1 MKNNIQYYTSSFR
14 SPFASKTCKYNV
26 MPNSIKSIFAITAA
40 FIIIFLTTSYS
51 FSQLVNDFRVNDD
64 STNTSQDHAS
74 IGIDGNGNFVVVWYD
89 WRNSNEEIFCQL
101 FNSLGQKTGA
111 NFCLVSPGYSPD
123 VAVRKDG
130 SFGLCWVDSFPK
142 FRLFNKNGVPIS
154 NAIRIDSLYFPQ
166 ANTPSI
172 SCDSSGN
179 FVVVFQRK
187 ITLTY
192 LNIHF
197 QILDSL
203 GNKMGSGGRINDDTL
218 SMIVHKNFDVTK
230 RCDGNFIVTWQ
241 DYRMYSLNGTDDI
254 YYQMYDRFG
263 NKIGNNTRVNNDT
276 VMLDYQH
283 LPKITSD
290 DAGRFAIV
298 FTEIPDATGIAYNL
312 LQLFNPDGTPNGN
325 NIRFSYNGT
334 EQYPQICKRSNGDLA
349 VSFERNPGSA
359 NVPYMQRMDASGNLI
374 GTSFLV
380 SNQYLNSLKGV
391 GGISIFNDK
400 IITVFVDNRFGNF
413 DVFFNIRS
421 FIKPDS
427 VASVRNISTLKPD
440 RFCLHQNY
448 PNPFNGVSKIKFEVA
463 KLSDVSITVYDILG
477 KEVSTLVNEKLKP
490 GTYETMFDGGGLSSG
505 IYFCRLQV
513 SGTKEFTSVKK
524 MLMIK

>member
-1 MKNNIQYYTSSFR
+1 MLKSVNNLFVL
-14 SPFASKTCKYNV
+14 P
-26 MPNSIKSIFAITAA
+26 AA
-40 FIIIFLTTSYS
+40 LIIIFLATSFS
-51 FSQLVNDFRVNDD
+51 FSQLVNDFKVNDD

-74 IGIDGNGNFVVVWYD
+74 LGVDGNGNFVVVWYD

-101 FNSLGQKTGA
+101 FNSLGQKTGS

-154 NAIRIDSLYFPQ
+154 NVIKIDSVNFPQ

-172 SCDSSGN
+172 ACDSSGN

-197 QILDSL
+197 QLFDSL
-203 GNKMGSGGRINDDTL
+203 GNKVGSGGRVNDDTL
-218 SMIVHKNFDVTK
+218 SMIVHKSFDVTK
-230 RCDGNFIVTWQ
+230 RRDGSFIVTWQ

-254 YYQMYDRFG
+254 YIQMYDRFG
-263 NKIGNNTRVNNDT
+263 GKIGNNARVNNDT

-290 DAGRFAIV
+290 DAGRFAVV

-312 LQLFNPDGTPNGN
+312 LQLYNPNGMPYGN
-325 NIRFSYNGT
+325 NIRFSNNGT
-334 EQYPQICKRSNGDLA
+334 EQYPQICKKSNGDLA

-359 NVPYMQRMDASGNLI
+359 NVPYMQRMDASGGLI
-374 GTSFLV
+374 GTPFLV
-380 SNQYLNSLKGV
+380 SNQYPNSLKGV

-427 VASVRNISTLKPD
+427 VAAVRNISTLNPNK
-440 RFCLHQNY
+440 FKLHQNY
-448 PNPFNGVSKIKFEVA
+448 PNPFNSVSKIKFEIA
-463 KLSDVSITVYDILG
+463 KLGDVNITVYDILG
-477 KEVSTLVNEKLKP
+477 KEVSSLVNEKLKP
-490 GTYETMFDGGGLSSG
+490 GTYETFFDGSGLSSG
-505 IYFCRLQV
+505 IYFCRLIV
-513 SGTKEFTSVKK
+513 NTESKDFKK
-524 MLMIK
+524 MILLK